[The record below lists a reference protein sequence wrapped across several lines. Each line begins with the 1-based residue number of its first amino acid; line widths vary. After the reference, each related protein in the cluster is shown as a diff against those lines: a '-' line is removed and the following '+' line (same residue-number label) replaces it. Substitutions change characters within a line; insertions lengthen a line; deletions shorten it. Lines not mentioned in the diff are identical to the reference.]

1 MATGSEKTMQ
11 TKNANPPIRLTGRHL
26 IMTEAMEGYFR
37 HRLAALHLDY
47 PAILEI
53 HGLLSHEKYR
63 NRVDIILRCNRHITI
78 KISAE
83 TDDMYASID
92 QAVDRVARKMRKYH
106 TRLMCAGLSRRKSV
120 QRVKLS
126 GKLTTSYL

>member
-1 MATGSEKTMQ
+1 MQ

-120 QRVKLS
+120 RR
-126 GKLTTSYL
+126 